1 MSYLLQFTEKM
12 YGAFAFGETDYRA
25 GYTAGLAGAGLA
37 GGGLAGGG
45 LAGGGGL
52 ASGGEVMFR
61 LTIAADDVSSM
72 IADPNHKAV
81 PRGYVGCE
89 ALGGRLPVEA
99 GVFDLFVDEGPSG
112 PQSGG
117 QGGGTRHMLYRL
129 YFSDST
135 GRPLTLAG
143 YKDVRPGPLLRVWP
157 ETSTLYTRILA
168 GHVPVDDGGQASTDG
183 VVGSG
188 ILRIRPLDFAW
199 QLTTFRVRG
208 PSRLGELRAF
218 DAFGRLFLGE
228 LWQVF
233 DPLRRHPGAGKP
245 AAGKP
250 AAGKPAAGKG
260 PGEGG

>member
-12 YGAFAFGETDYRA
+12 CGAFAFGETDYRA
-25 GYTAGLAGAGLA
+25 GYTAGLG
-37 GGGLAGGG
+37 
-45 LAGGGGL
+45 
-52 ASGGEVMFR
+52 SGGEVMFR
-61 LTIAADDVSSM
+61 LTIATDDVSAM
-72 IADPNHKAV
+72 IADPDHKAV

-99 GVFDLFVDEGPSG
+99 GVFDLFVDEGAEQGRSG
-112 PQSGG
+112 PESGG
-117 QGGGTRHMLYRL
+117 QRGGTRHMLYRL

-143 YKDVRPGPLLRVWP
+143 YKDVRPGPLTRVWP

-168 GHVPVDDGGQASTDG
+168 GHVPVGDGGQASTDG

-208 PSRLGELRAF
+208 PSRRGELRAF

-233 DPLRRHPGAGKP
+233 DPLRRAPASAPPAPGAP
-245 AAGKP
+245 ASAPP
-250 AAGKPAAGKG
+250 ATATPGV
-260 PGEGG
+260 GEGGGAGG